1 MVRAQISLFLA
12 IAVALAISA
21 CSSSDSAEWSDGSTT
36 GSGSNGASTGGGTTT
51 GGTTTGG
58 TTTGGT
64 TTGGTTTGGTTT
76 GGTTTGGTTTGGTT
90 PPPGSQPFA
99 TRCVAPGVIKCVS
112 FDSAADIAGGFGSNS
127 GIFANSSGVKPAID
141 TTVKAS
147 GAGSLMFTI
156 PANSSA
162 DSSGSYFTNFSPD
175 LLTQFGANAVFYVQW
190 RQRFSPE
197 FINTFYTSVFG
208 GGANGWKQVIVGA
221 GDQAGGT
228 LTTSCT
234 ELETVVQNTYQ
245 TKFPQMYNSC
255 SGSTSHGAFYSF
267 EEPFGNSDFKK
278 QNARPSPFCLYSQG
292 PNNYFPPN
300 GNCFGYVA
308 NEWMTFQVRIQTGP
322 RLTTGL
328 QDEWINSL
336 VTLWVARFNSVSE
349 KVIEFSIN
357 LSAGDPSQDLKF
369 GKVWLLPYHTNKDPN
384 QTNLVAHTWYDEL
397 IISTQPIADAQ

>member
-1 MVRAQISLFLA
+1 
-12 IAVALAISA
+12 
-21 CSSSDSAEWSDGSTT
+21 
-36 GSGSNGASTGGGTTT
+36 
-51 GGTTTGG
+51 
-58 TTTGGT
+58 
-64 TTGGTTTGGTTT
+64 
-76 GGTTTGGTTTGGTT
+76 
-90 PPPGSQPFA
+90 
-99 TRCVAPGVIKCVS
+99 VS

-127 GIFANSSGVKPAID
+127 GIFANGSGVKPAID

-175 LLTQFGANAVFYVQW
+175 LLTQFGENSVFYVQW

-208 GGANGWKQVIVGA
+208 GGANGWKQVIIGA
-221 GDQAGGT
+221 GDQPGA

-234 ELETVVQNTYQ
+234 VLETVVQNTYQ

-328 QDEWINSL
+328 QDEWTNSL
-336 VTLWVARFNSVSE
+336 VTLFVARFNSVSE
-349 KVIEFSIN
+349 KVIEFPIN
-357 LSAGDPSQDLKF
+357 LSAGDPSEDLKF
-369 GKVWLLPYHTNKDPN
+369 GKVWLLPYHTNKDPA